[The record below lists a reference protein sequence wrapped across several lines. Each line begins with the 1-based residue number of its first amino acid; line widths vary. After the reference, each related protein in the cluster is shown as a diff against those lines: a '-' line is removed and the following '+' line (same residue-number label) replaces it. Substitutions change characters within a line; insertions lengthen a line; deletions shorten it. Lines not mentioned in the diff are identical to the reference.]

1 MPIVLSIEGNIGS
14 GKTTLFAALQERFK
28 SYRNI
33 IFLTEP
39 VAEWNS
45 VVDKDGVT
53 ILEKYYANQVK
64 YAFSFQMMA
73 FTSRLA
79 ALRAALRNPAYDV
92 IITERSLC
100 TDSEV
105 FAKMLYADD
114 KLEEVEYSIY
124 KKCFAE
130 FIGEQPPIYFVYL
143 KTDAQTAFERVKRRS
158 RKGEQI
164 PLSYLANCQMYH
176 DTWLQQLQSDHL
188 LVLDADQDLQLEP
201 NLLHE
206 WSSQIEKYMFYCDDR
221 K

>member
-1 MPIVLSIEGNIGS
+1 MPIVISIEGNIGS
-14 GKTTLFAALQERFK
+14 GKTTLFVALQERFK

-33 IFLTEP
+33 VFLTEP

-45 VVDKDGVT
+45 VVDQAGVT
-53 ILEKYYANQVK
+53 ILEKYYANQTK

-79 ALRAALRNPAYDV
+79 ALRAALKNPAFDV
-92 IITERSLC
+92 IITERCLC

-105 FAKMLYADD
+105 FAKMLYDEK
-114 KLEEVEYSIY
+114 KLEQVEYSIY

-143 KTDAQTAFERVKRRS
+143 KTDPMVAFNRVQKRA

-164 PLSYLANCQMYH
+164 PLSYLANCHLYH
-176 DTWLQQLQSDHL
+176 ENWLKDLQADHL
-188 LVLDADQDLQLEP
+188 LVVDADQDIQAEP
-201 NLLHE
+201 DLLHE
-206 WSSQIEKYMFYCDDR
+206 WTSQIEKYMFYCEDR